1 MNKNRRKMKL
11 SYNSPVILSFTILA
25 FIVTIVGIATGGTAT
40 SLLFSTYRSSLLN
53 PLYYV
58 RLFTHILGHAGLS
71 HYIGNFMYI
80 LLIGPMLEEKYGSKK
95 LLYMILFTAGITGI
109 INSIFFP
116 NVMLCGAS
124 GIVFM
129 LILLSS
135 FAGAKENDGI
145 PLTVILVAVLYLGN
159 EILNGIFSN
168 DDISQLAHLIGGAC
182 GGIFGYLLRPKK
194 TNSYTSY

>member
-1 MNKNRRKMKL
+1 MNKNRHKIKL
-11 SYNSPVILSFTILA
+11 SYNSPVMLSFTILA

-71 HYIGNFMYI
+71 HYFGNFMYI

-135 FAGAKENDGI
+135 FAGAKEKEGI

>member
-25 FIVTIVGIATGGTAT
+25 FIVTIVGMATGGTAT

>member
-1 MNKNRRKMKL
+1 MKL

-25 FIVTIVGIATGGTAT
+25 FIVTIVGMATGGTAT

-168 DDISQLAHLIGGAC
+168 DDISQLAHIIGGAC